1 MSGFL
6 NSLAPYGLSL
16 LRFITG
22 FMFMFHGTQKL
33 FAFPPSE
40 RGGGELPPIML
51 VGGILEFVGGILVMI
66 GLGTRWVAFVMSG
79 LMAVAYFG
87 WHASGGFLPIVNRG
101 ELAVLYCFV
110 FFYLWFAGGG
120 NVSVD
125 SLFGKKSSEIS

>member
-1 MSGFL
+1 MNDLL
-6 NSLAPYGLSL
+6 NSFSGHALSL

-22 FMFMFHGTQKL
+22 FLFLWHGTQKL

-40 RGGGELPPIML
+40 RAGGELSTMML
-51 VGGILEFVGGILVMI
+51 IGGILEFAGGMLVMI

-87 WHASGGFLPIVNRG
+87 WHAAGGFLPIVNRG

-110 FFYLWFAGGG
+110 FLYLWFVGGG
-120 NVSVD
+120 SLSVD
-125 SLFGKKSSEIS
+125 SMISKKSGS